1 MLMVRS
7 PRHRDLGPA
16 EYRGSHRPPGGA
28 PRTIAVERCRIARR
42 SAVKIPEAP
51 APEGRGASPVT
62 MNRTLACLL
71 LVAACALA
79 PATFARDTL
88 HASAYGLVLDDL
100 LGAFYADI
108 VPCDDGANGVPEICF
123 LTETVGAA
131 FLAERLSDV
140 VSDYR

>member
-1 MLMVRS
+1 
-7 PRHRDLGPA
+7 
-16 EYRGSHRPPGGA
+16 
-28 PRTIAVERCRIARR
+28 
-42 SAVKIPEAP
+42 
-51 APEGRGASPVT
+51 

-100 LGAFYADI
+100 LVAFYADI

-140 VSDYR
+140 VSDYRSAGLSSGGWRSANGVWTVTLSFANYPYGLLEVYLAETPDNCVKGLVRLVKP